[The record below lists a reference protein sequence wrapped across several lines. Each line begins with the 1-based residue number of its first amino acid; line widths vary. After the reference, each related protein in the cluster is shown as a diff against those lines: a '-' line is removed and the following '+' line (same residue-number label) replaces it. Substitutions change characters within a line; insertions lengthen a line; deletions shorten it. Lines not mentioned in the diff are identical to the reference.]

1 MHLGKEASELR
12 THSQLSED
20 DAAWQRHTFTY
31 MYIQYMPMCMYM
43 HTLDI
48 YDMLQTD
55 DRTQYH
61 RASALGCCREG
72 HLEEGTDLPQYS
84 LLVARHIGMPP
95 AMCKRAPFLSFGFTC
110 D

>member
-48 YDMLQTD
+48 YDMLQTA
-55 DRTQYH
+55 DRTQ
-61 RASALGCCREG
+61 SLGLGMLQGGALGGRN
-72 HLEEGTDLPQYS
+72 
-84 LLVARHIGMPP
+84 
-95 AMCKRAPFLSFGFTC
+95 
-110 D
+110 